1 MSDNKL
7 VRSQDDRMV
16 AGVAAGVAEYVNLD
30 PVIVRLI
37 FVLLALAGG
46 HGVLIYIILMIIM
59 PETNAPFAK
68 ANGFDDEEI
77 VIKDA

>member
-1 MSDNKL
+1 MSNNKL
-7 VRSQDDRMV
+7 VRSQDDRMC
-16 AGVAAGVAEYVNLD
+16 AGVAAGVAAYINLD

-46 HGVLIYIILMIIM
+46 HGILVYIILMVLM
-59 PETNAPFAK
+59 PEADAPFAK

>member
-46 HGVLIYIILMIIM
+46 HGILIYIILMVIM
-59 PETNAPFAK
+59 PEVGAPFAK